1 MSDGS
6 RLENL
11 IIKGGGYKYPLSK
24 NKYLKMNGIE
34 VFKFSIFDVFL
45 NISQLI
51 KKFNIKTKYIDFLIL
66 HQSNKQIMT
75 HISKKLK
82 LEKKMLFSLND
93 FGNTGSASIPL
104 TIVFNKNK
112 FGKKNIKLLISGYG
126 AGLSWSSGCLDLGK
140 NIIIHNLL
148 EL

>member
-1 MSDGS
+1 
-6 RLENL
+6 
-11 IIKGGGYKYPLSK
+11 
-24 NKYLKMNGIE
+24 MNGIE